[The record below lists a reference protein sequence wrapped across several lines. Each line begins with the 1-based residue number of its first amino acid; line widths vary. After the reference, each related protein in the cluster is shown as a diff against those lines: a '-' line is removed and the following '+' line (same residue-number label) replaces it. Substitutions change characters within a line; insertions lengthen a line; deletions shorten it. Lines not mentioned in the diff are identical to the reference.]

1 MTYVVGLTGGI
12 GSGKSTV
19 AELFR
24 RRGVAVI
31 DTDEIAH
38 ALTRPG
44 AEGFAA
50 IVRAFGPEMLDAQGR
65 LDRARLRRLVFADA
79 DARKKLE
86 DILHPLIRAE
96 VARKL
101 ATAPGPYVVVVV
113 PLLIE
118 TGGFRELV
126 NRVLV
131 VDCPEETQ
139 IQRTMARSGLT
150 RPEVVAIMAA
160 QAPRARRLACADD
173 VLDNSGE
180 PTALEEGVARL
191 DAQYRRLAAAT

>member
-1 MTYVVGLTGGI
+1 MAYVVGLTGGI

-50 IVRAFGPEMLDAQGR
+50 IVRAFGPEVLDAQGR
-65 LDRARLRRLVFADA
+65 LDRVRLRRLVFADA

-101 ATAPGPYVVVVV
+101 AAAPGPYVVVVV

-126 NRVLV
+126 DRVLV

-139 IQRTMARSGLT
+139 IRRTMARSGLT